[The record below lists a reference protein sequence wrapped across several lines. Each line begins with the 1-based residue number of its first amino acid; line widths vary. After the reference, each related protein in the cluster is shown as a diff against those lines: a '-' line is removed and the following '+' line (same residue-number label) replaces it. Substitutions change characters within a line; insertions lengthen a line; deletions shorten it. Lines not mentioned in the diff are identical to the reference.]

1 VGKWRRDEHL
11 HAGRSLH
18 AGRTVSR
25 TLGTAPIS
33 SGAPPISSG
42 APPIRRLSSCDQS
55 TDEPKAGAGMAAR
68 RPKRTPRRRALLR
81 LSAWVNTTTDGACG
95 EALSIEKYRRYKT
108 RVPSDG
114 LTSWLCWDLVVGSPS
129 SSRVRRARPP
139 ERTAQV

>member
-1 VGKWRRDEHL
+1 
-11 HAGRSLH
+11 
-18 AGRTVSR
+18 
-25 TLGTAPIS
+25 
-33 SGAPPISSG
+33 
-42 APPIRRLSSCDQS
+42 
-55 TDEPKAGAGMAAR
+55 MAAR

-139 ERTAQV
+139 ERTAQDLRSDQMCLAGRKVHDERDEAKEEETLDDPRER